1 MSTSVVSIPERLNL
15 ANLPTPIE
23 PLQHLS
29 GQYGKP
35 LYIKRDDYTGTE
47 VSGNKIRKLEFA
59 IAEALALGAKTLITC
74 GGLQSNHA
82 RATAAAARKLG
93 LDVHLVLRSE
103 ASPEP
108 EGNYLLDI
116 LLGAKITL
124 LAPDVFSARHT
135 EVMSELKAKYDAAGT
150 PAYILPI
157 GASNGIGNFGYCH
170 AFEEILA
177 QERSLGITFDTIV
190 CTVGS
195 GGTYGGLF
203 LGNLLSGQNRKIVGI
218 NISATA
224 DYFQTE
230 IARIVNDSLGMLDM
244 PQSVT
249 PEAIHIID
257 GYAGLGYALSQPE
270 EIDFIRSIA
279 MKEGIILDPVYT
291 GKAFRGLVTELE
303 KGTFSDAQHILF
315 IHTGGMMGF
324 VPNYLKLLP
333 DSAQNPDLL

>member
-1 MSTSVVSIPERLNL
+1 MSTAVVTIPERLNL

-23 PLQHLS
+23 PLAHLTA
-29 GQYGKP
+29 QYNKP
-35 LYIKRDDYTGTE
+35 LFVKRDDYTGTE
-47 VSGNKIRKLEFA
+47 VSGNKIRKLEYA
-59 IAEALALGAKTLITC
+59 IAEAMTLGAKTLITC

-93 LDVHLVLRSE
+93 LDVHLVLRSNDQ
-103 ASPEP
+103 PEP
-108 EGNYLLDI
+108 EGNYLLDV

-124 LAPDVFSARHT
+124 LEPDAFAMQHT
-135 EVMSELKAKYDAAGT
+135 QVMNDLKAAYDAAGT

-177 QERSLGITFDTIV
+177 QEHKLGITFDTIV

-203 LGNLLSGQNRKIVGI
+203 LGNLLSGQDRNIVGI

-224 DYFQTE
+224 AHFQAE
-230 IARIVNDSLGMLDM
+230 IAHIVNDSLAMLDM

-249 PEAIHIID
+249 PDAIHIID

-270 EIDFIRSIA
+270 EIDFIRRIA

-291 GKAFRGLVTELE
+291 GKAFRGLITELE
-303 KGTFSDAQHILF
+303 KGTFADAKNILF

-333 DSAQNPDLL
+333 DSAHNPDLL

>member
-1 MSTSVVSIPERLNL
+1 MSHSIATLPERLTL

-23 PLQHLS
+23 HLS
-29 GQYGKP
+29 RVSEQLHKT

-59 IAEALALGAKTLITC
+59 IAEAIESGAKTLITC

-93 LDVHLVLRSE
+93 LDVHLVLRSD
-103 ASPEP
+103 PEP
-108 EGNYLLDI
+108 EKEGNYLLDS

-124 LAPDVFSARHT
+124 MPAVDFNSHHMQ
-135 EVMSELKAKYDAAGT
+135 VMASLKAEYDAEGC

-157 GASNGIGNFGYCH
+157 GASNGIGTFGYCH

-177 QERSLGITFDTIV
+177 QERTLGITFDTIV

-203 LGNLLSGQNRKIVGI
+203 LGNLLSGQDRQIVGI

-230 IARIVNDSLGMLDM
+230 IARIVNESLGLLDLL
-244 PQSVT
+244 PSV
-249 PEAIHIID
+249 EAEDIHIVD

-270 EIDFIRSIA
+270 EIEFIREFA
-279 MKEGIILDPVYT
+279 KTEGIILDPVYT
-291 GKAFRGLVTELE
+291 GKAFRGLVSEIE
-303 KGTFSDAQHILF
+303 KGRFATSKNILF
-315 IHTGGMMGF
+315 IHTGGLMGF
-324 VPNYLKLLP
+324 VPSYMNL
-333 DSAQNPDLL
+333 

>member
-1 MSTSVVSIPERLNL
+1 MSTAVNTIPSRLNL

-23 PLQHLS
+23 ALQHLS
-29 GQYGKP
+29 TQYGKS
-35 LYIKRDDYTGTE
+35 LYMKRDDYTGTE
-47 VSGNKIRKLEFA
+47 LSGNKIRKLEFA
-59 IAEALALGAKTLITC
+59 IADALAQGAKVLITC

-82 RATAAAARKLG
+82 RATAATARKLG

-103 ASPEP
+103 TTPEP

-116 LLGAKITL
+116 LLGAKITFL
-124 LAPDVFSARHT
+124 TSEDFSQRHT
-135 EVMSELKAKYDAAGT
+135 QVMSELKAKYDAAGT

-177 QERSLGITFDTIV
+177 QERNLGIHFDTIV

-203 LGNLLSGQNRKIVGI
+203 LGNMLSGQNRNIVGI

-224 DYFQTE
+224 EYFQTE
-230 IARIVNDSLGMLDM
+230 IARIVNNSLELLEM
-244 PQSVT
+244 PPSVT
-249 PEAIHIID
+249 PEAIRIID

-291 GKAFRGLVTELE
+291 GKAFRGLITELE
-303 KGTFSDAQHILF
+303 KGTLSDAQNILF
-315 IHTGGMMGF
+315 IHTGGMLGF
-324 VPNYLKLLP
+324 VPNYMKLLSDMVP
-333 DSAQNPDLL
+333 NPDLL

>member
-1 MSTSVVSIPERLNL
+1 MPHAIATLPERLAL

-23 PLQHLS
+23 PLKRLS
-29 GQYGKP
+29 EQFNTS
-35 LYIKRDDYTGTE
+35 LYLKRDDYTGTE

-59 IAEALALGAKTLITC
+59 IAEAMAKGAKTLITC

-93 LDVHLVLRSE
+93 LDVHLVLRSD
-103 ASPEP
+103 PEP
-108 EGNYLLDI
+108 EPQGNFLIDA

-124 LAPDVFSARHT
+124 MSPVEFNSHHT
-135 EVMSELKAKYDAAGT
+135 QVMASLKAEYDAEGS

-157 GASNGIGNFGYCH
+157 GASNGIGTFGYCH

-177 QERSLGITFDTIV
+177 QERTLGITFDTIV

-203 LGNLLSGQNRKIVGI
+203 LGNLLSGLDRQIIGI

-230 IARIVNDSLGMLDM
+230 IARIVNESLGLLELQ
-244 PQSVT
+244 PSVLA
-249 PEAIHIID
+249 EEIQIID

-270 EIDFIRSIA
+270 EIDFIREIA
-279 MKEGIILDPVYT
+279 KTEGVVFDPVYT
-291 GKAFRGLVTELE
+291 GKAFRGLISEIE
-303 KGTFSDAQHILF
+303 KGRFATSKNILF
-315 IHTGGMMGF
+315 IHTGGLMGF
-324 VPNYLKLLP
+324 VPSYLRL
-333 DSAQNPDLL
+333 